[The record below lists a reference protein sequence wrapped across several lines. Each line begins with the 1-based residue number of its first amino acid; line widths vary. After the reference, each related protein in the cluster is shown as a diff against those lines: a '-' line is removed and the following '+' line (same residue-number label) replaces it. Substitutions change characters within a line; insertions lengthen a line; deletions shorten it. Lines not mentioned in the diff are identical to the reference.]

1 MNLHIA
7 NHYNYNN
14 DQKQLL
20 ELNNDPNI
28 INKVVFNR
36 SNEFF
41 KNELQLTN
49 VKSLDLF
56 LVDSIP
62 CLTVWFN
69 NNTYKN
75 FYNVSYCSTIP
86 EKS

>member
-7 NHYNYNN
+7 NHYNYN
-14 DQKQLL
+14 DDKKQLE
-20 ELNNDPNI
+20 ELNNDSNI
-28 INKVVFNR
+28 TKRTIVNMAD
-36 SNEFF
+36 EFF
-41 KNELQLTN
+41 KNELQLMN

-69 NNTYKN
+69 NDTYKN
-75 FYNVSYCSTIP
+75 FYNVSYYSTTP